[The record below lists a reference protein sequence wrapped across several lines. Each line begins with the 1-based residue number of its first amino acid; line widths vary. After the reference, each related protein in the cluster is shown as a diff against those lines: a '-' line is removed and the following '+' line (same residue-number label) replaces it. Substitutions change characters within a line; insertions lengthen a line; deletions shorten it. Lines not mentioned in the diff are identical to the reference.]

1 MIVVIVAVAVVI
13 AIVIV
18 VIDVVVII
26 VVVIA
31 VVVVIVVVVILAFIS
46 ILVGP
51 TAVVVIVVVV
61 VDVVVV
67 AAFHLNESRQTLAE
81 PMQLKIKTLPKHERS
96 PFYKKTQNI
105 SGLISS
111 CSFYFLSLKSKVL
124 ELYFSYLPFLSFS
137 RTKLERL
144 FLGQQILGK
153 FLVVSRNCDVSLCFV
168 FD

>member
-13 AIVIV
+13 VIVIV

-46 ILVGP
+46 VLVGT

-61 VDVVVV
+61 VDVVVVV

-124 ELYFSYLPFLSFS
+124 ELYFSYLPFL
-137 RTKLERL
+137 RIP
-144 FLGQQILGK
+144 GQ
-153 FLVVSRNCDVSLCFV
+153 SRNEFFLANKY
-168 FD
+168 

>member
-13 AIVIV
+13 VIVIV

-46 ILVGP
+46 VLVGT

-124 ELYFSYLPFLSFS
+124 ELYFSYLPFL
-137 RTKLERL
+137 RIP
-144 FLGQQILGK
+144 GQ
-153 FLVVSRNCDVSLCFV
+153 SRNEFFLANKY
-168 FD
+168 